1 MLNTLLAF
9 IFLASSQFLIASPM
23 AAIKIVNGSPVA
35 SDHPGSFNT
44 VALVKEDHKIFCS
57 GSLVSENIV
66 LTAKHCLVD
75 KEIKD
80 VNIFFGDSTNHISE
94 GTLVPAKDFEVKYPH
109 DWEMVFP
116 SFDVAWVKFE
126 GGIPDGYSALPI
138 LSSHERL
145 ISGAEIHQVGFGNH
159 SSRRG
164 EILAGDKLF
173 GKTIFKEYING
184 PRFFHIL
191 LFDGEEG
198 QGSCHGDSGGPAY
211 VELDDQWFIIG
222 VTNGFDVVLTPDTM
236 VRTTDPDFP
245 YNVDCSK
252 NQSLY
257 SFAGAHGKWIEKT
270 ANTSILKSGPFMDI
284 DKTEE
289 HLHQSLKQWCESTDF
304 GSPSWNMLKYILDQ
318 KVDEIPQVD
327 GEDFYNDCSQVVTYL
342 ESLEKIIINSDETPE
357 VDLSF
362 TQLRLLPSL
371 RKITINSFPLEKI
384 DLSTLTHLKLD
395 SLELVDLGLS
405 EINLGNTNE
414 IKSLSLDRNPI
425 ADLGNLQNITGLESL
440 SLSGA
445 VIDDI
450 SQLSTIPLK
459 SLSLVGI
466 NSPALKGLKEIN
478 KSLVS
483 LDIRDTYLDSTSAL
497 CDLKN
502 LKELKISDQP
512 APLDL
517 TTNQNLEVVY
527 LNGTSASSIKFAN
540 SLHKLKEL
548 SFINSDLEDLSFLA
562 TATNIEKLTLT
573 YNKIQN
579 LSVFE
584 GHDFSKLKE
593 LNLSVNPILNVTSLK
608 NLKSLNYLRLFRT
621 PLATGL
627 IPKTEENCPVIGA
640 SAALGR
646 FCSN

>member
-1 MLNTLLAF
+1 MLNTILAF
-9 IFLASSQFLIASPM
+9 IFLMSPQLF
-23 AAIKIVNGSPVA
+23 AATPGVQKIVNGAPLT
-35 SDHPGSFNT
+35 SDHPGAFNT
-44 VALVKEDHKIFCS
+44 VALIKDDHKIFCT

-75 KEIKD
+75 KELKD
-80 VNIFFGDSTNHISE
+80 VNIFFGESTNHISE
-94 GTLVPAKDFEVKYPH
+94 GVIVPASEFEVKYPH

-116 SFDVAWVKFE
+116 SFDVAWVKFD

-138 LSSHERL
+138 LSSNDRL
-145 ISGAEIHQVGFGNH
+145 ISGTEIHQVGFGNH

-211 VELDDQWFIIG
+211 VKLDNQWFIIG

-236 VRTTDPDFP
+236 VRTSDPDFP

-257 SFAGAHGKWIEKT
+257 SFAGAHGRWIEE
-270 ANTSILKSGPFMDI
+270 TSQTTILKSAPFIDI
-284 DKTEE
+284 DKSEE
-289 HLHQSLKQWCESTDF
+289 ELHQSLKEWCESTDF
-304 GSPSWNMLKYILDQ
+304 GSPSWNMLKYLLDQ
-318 KVDEIPQVD
+318 RVDEIPQED
-327 GEDFYNDCSQVVTYL
+327 GEDFYNNCEKIVSYL
-342 ESLEKIIINSDETPE
+342 EGLDEITINLDETPE
-357 VDLSF
+357 VDLNF

-371 RKITINSFPLEKI
+371 KALTINSFPLDKI
-384 DLSTLTHLKLD
+384 DLTTLTHLNLERLD
-395 SLELVDLGLS
+395 LIDLGLS
-405 EINLGNTNE
+405 EIDLGDTNT
-414 IKSLSLDRNPI
+414 IVSLGLDRNPI
-425 ADLGNLQNITGLESL
+425 ADLANLKKIKGLQSL

-445 VIDDI
+445 VIDDV
-450 SQLSTIPLK
+450 SQLSSIPLK

-478 KSLVS
+478 KSLEV
-483 LDIRDTYLDSTSAL
+483 LDIRDTYLDSASAL
-497 CDLKN
+497 CDLSN

-512 APLDL
+512 TPLDL

-527 LNGTSASSIKFAN
+527 LNGTSASSIKFADT
-540 SLHKLKEL
+540 LGKLKEL
-548 SFINSDLEDLSFLA
+548 SFVNSDLEDLSFLA
-562 TATNIEKLTLT
+562 TANNIEKLTLT

-584 GHDFSKLKE
+584 SNDFPKLKE
-593 LNLSVNPILNVTSLK
+593 LNLSVNPILNVTPLK
-608 NLKSLNYLRLFRT
+608 NLKGLNFLRLFRT

-627 IPKTEENCPVIGA
+627 VPKTEENCPVIGA
-640 SAALGR
+640 SPTLGR